1 MSEVTVEKAIAAYI
15 QIRDKKEEIQKRHK
29 EELAPLNEQM
39 QKLEAW
45 LQHQLLTQG
54 LSNFSA
60 KGVGVAYL
68 QESTSVKV
76 ADWDQTLPWIIQ
88 NKAWDL
94 IEKRVSKTAYQDY
107 EKEGLSPPGVEVRK
121 EQSVRVNRKSN

>member
-88 NKAWDL
+88 NEAWDL